1 MKKIAERILMAVAV
15 FVTMTGTAFAD
26 ELSPYSVT
34 VPESSPEFVWT
45 NRLILLGIAV
55 VSLGTVFIV
64 NKVNKRKAA
73 KATIKAEKVNANMD
87 AVRA

>member
-45 NRLILLGIAV
+45 NRLILLGLAV
-55 VSLGTVFIV
+55 VSLTTVFVV
-64 NKVNKRKAA
+64 NKVSQRKAA
-73 KATIKAEKVNANMD
+73 KANSKVEKVNSSMD